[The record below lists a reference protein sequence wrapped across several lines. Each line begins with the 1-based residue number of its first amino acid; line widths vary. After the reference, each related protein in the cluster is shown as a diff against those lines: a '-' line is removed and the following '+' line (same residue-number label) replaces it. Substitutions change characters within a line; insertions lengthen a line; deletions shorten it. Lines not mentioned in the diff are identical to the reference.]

1 MEMSR
6 ALQMVININWGV
18 TIMDLMMNTTM
29 AAKIIIFL
37 IIVIIKVVVDLGS
50 QLGLPNLSWGPSIG
64 QKSGVRGGGTAT
76 GTLWHPVAPG
86 WQAAAVHEGG
96 STMAPPLPGS
106 E

>member
-1 MEMSR
+1 MK
-6 ALQMVININWGV
+6 
-18 TIMDLMMNTTM
+18 NTTM

-37 IIVIIKVVVDLGS
+37 IIVIIKVVVVDLGS

-64 QKSGVRGGGTAT
+64 QKSGVRGVALPLAPCGTR
-76 GTLWHPVAPG
+76 